1 MQGISDL
8 WLFMAGLSYLVGGI
22 LLGVIY
28 AMAQKGRST
37 TFFTWD
43 TGGPMLAFEVLVFGV
58 FLALSMLSLD
68 VKETASAFALG
79 VLYTVVSFC
88 LHGVSFYVAHQL
100 ARSSAMAVTVGR
112 R

>member
-1 MQGISDL
+1 MQGIFGV
-8 WLFMAGLSYLVGGI
+8 WFWMAGLSFLLGGV

-28 AMAQKGRST
+28 AIVQKGRST

-43 TGGPMLAFEVLVFGV
+43 TGIPMLAFEVLVIGV
-58 FLALSMLSLD
+58 FLVLSMLSLD

-79 VLYTVVSFC
+79 LLYTAVSFC
-88 LHGVSFYVAHQL
+88 LHGVSFSAAHRI
-100 ARSSAMAVTVGR
+100 ARNSAMMAVIGR